1 VFPTADPI
9 YTSAIVERRMQSHE
23 RRADGESM
31 GRMGTILVA
40 TRNGLHT
47 FDDGHSRREDHA
59 GRPVTALGRSGTGVW
74 GIVDTSEVWHANGAG
89 WARVT
94 DLDSLR
100 ATCVAAIDTDVF
112 VGSSQARLFRL
123 DGETLEPVI
132 AFDGAEGRETW
143 HTPWGGPPDTRS
155 IANWDDDV
163 YVNVHVGG
171 ILRSDDR
178 GGTWTPT
185 IEVDADVHHV
195 TTADGMVLAACA
207 GGLAV
212 STDRGTAWT
221 YRIDGLEARYARSV
235 AVCGGTVLVSTSN
248 GPRGGRAA
256 VYRGD
261 ISGGAFDRCREGLP
275 EWFDDNIDT
284 YCLDALPDGSL
295 AAFGTSD
302 GRLYG
307 STDEGGSWSQL
318 ASGLAAVQ
326 RVLVLP

>member
-1 VFPTADPI
+1 
-9 YTSAIVERRMQSHE
+9 
-23 RRADGESM
+23 
-31 GRMGTILVA
+31 MGTILVA
-40 TRNGLHT
+40 TQSGLRT
-47 FDDGHSRREDHA
+47 FGEDGRSRAEDHA
-59 GRPVTALGRSGTGVW
+59 GRSVTALGRSATDVW
-74 GIVDTSEVWHANGAG
+74 AIVDTSELWHVNDAG
-89 WARVT
+89 WARVV
-94 DLDSLR
+94 DLDDSLR
-100 ATCVAAIDTDVF
+100 ATCVAAIDADVF
-112 VGSSQARLFRL
+112 VGSSRARLFRL
-123 DGETLEPVI
+123 DGEALQPVV
-132 AFDGAEGRETW
+132 AFDHAEARETW
-143 HTPWGGPPDTRS
+143 YTPWGGPPDTRS

-178 GGTWTPT
+178 GATWTPT
-185 IEVDADVHHV
+185 IDVDADVHHV

-212 STDRGTAWT
+212 STDRGATWAD
-221 YRIDGLEARYARSV
+221 RVDGLEARYARAV
-235 AVCGGTVLVSTSN
+235 AVCGRTVLVSTSN
-248 GPRGGRAA
+248 GPHGGRAA

-302 GRLYG
+302 GRLFR
-307 STDEGGSWSQL
+307 SRNEGGSWSEL
-318 ASGLAAVQ
+318 ASGLPAVR

>member
-1 VFPTADPI
+1 MP
-9 YTSAIVERRMQSHE
+9 
-23 RRADGESM
+23 
-31 GRMGTILVA
+31 TILVA

-47 FDDGHSRREDHA
+47 FEDDGQPRREDHV
-59 GRPVTALGRSGTGVW
+59 GRSVTALGRAGTEFW
-74 GIVDTSEVWHANGAG
+74 GIVDASELWHATGG
-89 WARVT
+89 DWSHVT
-94 DLDSLR
+94 DLDALR
-100 ATCVAAIDTDVF
+100 ATCVTGIGADVF
-112 VGSSQARLFRL
+112 VGSSEARLFRL
-123 DGETLEPVI
+123 AGESLEPVV
-132 AFDGAEGRETW
+132 AFDHARGRETW

-155 IANWDDDV
+155 MANWDDDI

-171 ILRSDDR
+171 ILRSDD
-178 GGTWTPT
+178 GGETWMPT
-185 IEVDADVHHV
+185 IDVDADVHHV

-207 GGLAV
+207 GGLAS
-212 STDRGTAWT
+212 STDRGATWA
-221 YRIDGLEARYARSV
+221 YRTDGFETRYSRAV
-235 AVCGGTVLVSTSN
+235 AICGGAILLSASN

-261 ISGGAFDRCREGLP
+261 VAGGTFEHCRAGLP

-307 STDEGGSWSQL
+307 SADEGATWNER
-318 ASGLAAVQ
+318 ASGLPPVQ